1 LPVIVSLRAIS
12 TEGAIDS
19 SAQSCCAAVQLLAR
33 GKMIRPHPSPLEKF
47 PMALSPLRVWRGV
60 CEDFC
65 LETATAGVEART
77 NFATR

>member
-1 LPVIVSLRAIS
+1 
-12 TEGAIDS
+12 
-19 SAQSCCAAVQLLAR
+19 
-33 GKMIRPHPSPLEKF
+33 MIRPHPSPLEKF